1 MSTGSSR
8 SGGQVV
14 IEAWRREINEERTH
28 STIGDV
34 RPMEFI
40 KNYQDRSQAA
50 QKSTSVALV

>member
-1 MSTGSSR
+1 
-8 SGGQVV
+8 V
-14 IEAWRREINEERTH
+14 IEGWRREINEERMH

-50 QKSTSVALV
+50 QKSTSVAQV